1 MIDLEHKLPER
12 EPMSV
17 FFPQESLAPRKIAS
31 TLKTFSKYL
40 LNKQMRE

>member
-1 MIDLEHKLPER
+1 
-12 EPMSV
+12 MSV

-40 LNKQMRE
+40 LNKQMRELKSIL